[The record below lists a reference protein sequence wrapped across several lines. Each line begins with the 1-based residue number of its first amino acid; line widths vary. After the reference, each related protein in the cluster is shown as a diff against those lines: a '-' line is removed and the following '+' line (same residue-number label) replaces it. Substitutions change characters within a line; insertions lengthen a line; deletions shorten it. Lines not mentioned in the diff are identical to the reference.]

1 MVFDAISSCEEALFV
16 MGTSEGGA
24 IMQKLLESQQLV
36 DHMKK
41 FGHRI
46 ALISPA
52 YAVGDSAIVDDPF
65 YSRAKLNPDKWWVS
79 DQMLIYSNQI
89 SMHVVNTDIGF
100 AGLQGMKRNT
110 NGVDM
115 SNYNG
120 LLEGAIAYGESLTW
134 HFFSGAPHS
143 LPTCNVRRGAEV
155 DGGLYNGID
164 CEGYYSGHH
173 NIASIATLTQLFR
186 TFVEE
191 KFWSTS
197 DEIEAIS
204 KAAYVD
210 SGGGLRPT
218 IDEVFASARQI
229 ELNEAKKWA
238 AVKVDSEEDDL
249 LIKFR
254 IAKWVQQQ
262 QETENC
268 NAYVEE
274 QRAAQRI

>member
-1 MVFDAISSCEEALFV
+1 MVFDAITSCEEALFV

-79 DQMLIYSNQI
+79 DQMLIYSNHI
-89 SMHVVNTDIGF
+89 PMHVVNTDIGF
-100 AGLQGMKRNT
+100 AGLQGMKRNS

-143 LPTCNVRRGAEV
+143 SNLQREAWCGGGRGAV
-155 DGGLYNGID
+155 QRHRLRGI
-164 CEGYYSGHH
+164 
-173 NIASIATLTQLFR
+173 LFR
-186 TFVEE
+186 SSQHCINRNTD
-191 KFWSTS
+191 T
-197 DEIEAIS
+197 
-204 KAAYVD
+204 
-210 SGGGLRPT
+210 
-218 IDEVFASARQI
+218 
-229 ELNEAKKWA
+229 
-238 AVKVDSEEDDL
+238 AV
-249 LIKFR
+249 
-254 IAKWVQQQ
+254 
-262 QETENC
+262 
-268 NAYVEE
+268 
-274 QRAAQRI
+274 